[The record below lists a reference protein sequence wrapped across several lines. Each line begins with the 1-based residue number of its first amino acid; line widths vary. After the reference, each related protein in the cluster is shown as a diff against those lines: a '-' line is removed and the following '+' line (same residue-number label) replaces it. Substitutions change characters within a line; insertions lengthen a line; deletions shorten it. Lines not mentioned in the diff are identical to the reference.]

1 MTTRKKQVQDKLRII
16 QVGSRIGNQER
27 IVRVLTDGLGLG
39 RIGSS
44 VELPDNPYTRGMIA
58 KVFHM
63 VRVEEL
69 PAPPT
74 VQQARVEVEAEAPT
88 ETPAAAPEIAEEKPA
103 KVAKVAEEQPAKVT
117 KVAEEQPAK
126 VTKVAEDKPAKVTKV
141 AEEKPAKVA
150 KVAEEKPAKAAKVAE
165 EKPAKAAK
173 VAKEKSPKAAKV
185 AKEKPAAESEKP
197 RRASPKRATKGS
209 EE

>member
-74 VQQARVEVEAEAPT
+74 VHQAKVEAEAEAPA
-88 ETPAAAPEIAEEKPA
+88 EAPAAVPEIAEE
-103 KVAKVAEEQPAKVT
+103 
-117 KVAEEQPAK
+117 
-126 VTKVAEDKPAKVTKV
+126 KPAKVTKV

-150 KVAEEKPAKAAKVAE
+150 KVAEEKPAKVAKVAE
-165 EKPAKAAK
+165 EKPAKVAK
-173 VAKEKSPKAAKV
+173 VAKEKPAKAAKV

-197 RRASPKRATKGS
+197 RRASSKRATKGS